1 MNLLAANLVDQFYML
16 IWPMLRIGSFMAFA
30 SIYSIR
36 AVNLRVRLAITVC
49 MTIFLVLQLRLD
61 LPRID
66 PLSVDGLR
74 EIFNQ
79 LFIGFS
85 MGLIMQ
91 LATASVVV
99 AGQTVSNSIGLSLA
113 NMMDPSLGNVPV
125 TSEFFTILATLIFV
139 TTGGDL
145 IVFGILLDS
154 FHHFPIGENLM
165 SQAMFGKMIS
175 WSAVIFFGAM
185 LISLP
190 VMVTL
195 LFVNI
200 GLGFVTR
207 AAPSLNIFS
216 VGFPAMLFSGFVILW
231 LAIPNILD
239 RINWVWIQAFNQL
252 RDMMLH

>member
-1 MNLLAANLVDQFYML
+1 
-16 IWPMLRIGSFMAFA
+16 
-30 SIYSIR
+30 
-36 AVNLRVRLAITVC
+36 
-49 MTIFLVLQLRLD
+49 
-61 LPRID
+61 
-66 PLSVDGLR
+66 
-74 EIFNQ
+74 
-79 LFIGFS
+79 
-85 MGLIMQ
+85 
-91 LATASVVV
+91 
-99 AGQTVSNSIGLSLA
+99 
-113 NMMDPSLGNVPV
+113 
-125 TSEFFTILATLIFV
+125 V

-165 SQAMFGKMIS
+165 SQAMYGKMIT
-175 WSAVIFFGAM
+175 WSSVIFFGAM